1 MQTPGIELRPILIMT
16 APGHHHFNQVFYT
29 DVRIP
34 LSNVVGEVNDGWNVA
49 MSTLGFERGT
59 AGMLEN
65 IRYGAVVERLV
76 DMARQPL
83 GASALENDDIG
94 PRMAQPPPAVQALR
108 AIPNPI

>member
-1 MQTPGIELRPILIMT
+1 MT

-49 MSTLGFERGT
+49 MSTLGSERGT
-59 AGMLEN
+59 AGMREN

-76 DMARQPL
+76 DMARQRL
-83 GASALENDDIG
+83 GASATVMDDIG
-94 PRMAQPPPAVQALR
+94 PRQPLLR
-108 AIPNPI
+108 ARWPAPRATTHPTPP